1 MICFFFLI
9 LKPPR
14 CFFHQNDVSDN
25 LPESFFHKID
35 QNSPAFWQE
44 IWIPIEFKGGGGK
57 GTGVFFFFLSFSP
70 PPKKLGGGASK
81 IGPLQIKTKKKI
93 QLPSVKL
100 TASLHLKIGGWK
112 MNCLLGWPNFRG
124 ELLGSGR
131 VKHNQGGGFIFVC
144 P

>member
-1 MICFFFLI
+1 MMFRTTSPKASFTKLI
-9 LKPPR
+9 
-14 CFFHQNDVSDN
+14 
-25 LPESFFHKID
+25 KIL
-35 QNSPAFWQE
+35 QPFGRRSGSPLSSKVGGEKGRAF
-44 IWIPIEFKGGGGK
+44 
-57 GTGVFFFFLSFSP
+57 FFFFLSFSP